1 MITYA
6 THFAGF
12 LVVIGRRDL
21 DKKEERCGES
31 GSRELQSITDKGDMK
46 TSCVLDGR
54 GDGVV
59 VVLV

>member
-1 MITYA
+1 LLD
-6 THFAGF
+6 F